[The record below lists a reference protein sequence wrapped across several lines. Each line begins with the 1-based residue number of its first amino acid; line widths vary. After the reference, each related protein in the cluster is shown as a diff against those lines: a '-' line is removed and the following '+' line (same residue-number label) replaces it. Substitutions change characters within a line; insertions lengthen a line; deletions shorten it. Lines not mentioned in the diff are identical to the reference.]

1 MLLEWY
7 IIVAIKT
14 ECLFQIHVH
23 FFSVS
28 EGYKQ
33 RVEWIVEVG
42 YCITSISENC
52 IHMETTPLLVK
63 EC

>member
-1 MLLEWY
+1 MLLERY

-14 ECLFQIHVH
+14 ECLFQIHVP

-33 RVEWIVEVG
+33 G
-42 YCITSISENC
+42 LNG
-52 IHMETTPLLVK
+52 
-63 EC
+63 